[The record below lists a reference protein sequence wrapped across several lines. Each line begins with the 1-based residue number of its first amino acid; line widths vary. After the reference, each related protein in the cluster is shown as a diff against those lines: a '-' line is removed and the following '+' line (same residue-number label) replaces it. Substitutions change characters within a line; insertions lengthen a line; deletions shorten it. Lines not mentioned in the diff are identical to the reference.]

1 MLQNIR
7 HLPPALL
14 SPAMPPSKSS
24 SDLPFDALS
33 SIPHEADNDAGFIR
47 FSTPF
52 RSAAFPN

>member
-24 SDLPFDALS
+24 YALPSDSPA
-33 SIPHEADNDAGFIR
+33 SILREADKDIR
-47 FSTPF
+47 FSEPF
-52 RSAAFPN
+52 RSAAPQN